1 MPGGLGVFPE
11 ELAVFA
17 GCLGG
22 FCQVSKDSK
31 GLCSREGSI
40 YRGWR
45 AEKGLAQLGAED
57 RAEQLEHRG

>member
-1 MPGGLGVFPE
+1 MPGGLGVLPE

-22 FCQVSKDSK
+22 FCQVSKESK

-40 YRGWR
+40 Y
-45 AEKGLAQLGAED
+45 
-57 RAEQLEHRG
+57 